1 MNIIYIPKKI
11 PEIDFPKSKIL
22 TGELHFCSFGL
33 APVLFLE
40 YFDIKLV
47 ERVKKSVV
55 AKSIDLIVYYIPK
68 SIPKD

>member
-11 PEIDFPKSKIL
+11 PEIDFPKRKIL
-22 TGELHFCSFGL
+22 TGELPFCSFGL

-47 ERVKKSVV
+47 ESEKSVV